1 MTIRIRAMRRL
12 QLIPGIEGLMVEES
26 ERGSHTMQASLH
38 ALIEAGT
45 IGVGDRIVAIS
56 GSPKAISG
64 ATSTI
69 RLFKIAEDGSI
80 HGAE

>member
-1 MTIRIRAMRRL
+1 MRRL
-12 QLIPGIEGLMVEES
+12 QLIPGVEGLMVEEL
-26 ERGSHTMQASLH
+26 ERGSQTMQSSIQI
-38 ALIEAGT
+38 LINDKT

-56 GSPKAISG
+56 GSPQAISG

-69 RLFKIAEDGSI
+69 RLYKIAEDGSI

>member
-1 MTIRIRAMRRL
+1 
-12 QLIPGIEGLMVEES
+12 
-26 ERGSHTMQASLH
+26 
-38 ALIEAGT
+38 
-45 IGVGDRIVAIS
+45 VAIS

-69 RLFKIAEDGSI
+69 RLYKIAEDGSI